1 MTIASPEYGEI
12 AATWTNDEDRG
23 FPEDT
28 YRESTAPT
36 EIAEEEYSA
45 EAKDAKS
52 SESAEIL
59 NFSPFILSR
68 SQRGFQAE

>member
-1 MTIASPEYGEI
+1 MVGEI
-12 AATWTNDEDRG
+12 AATWMNEEDRG
-23 FPEDT
+23 FPEET

-36 EIAEEEYSA
+36 EMAEEEYAA
-45 EAKDAKS
+45 EARDAKN
-52 SESAEIL
+52 SEREEIL